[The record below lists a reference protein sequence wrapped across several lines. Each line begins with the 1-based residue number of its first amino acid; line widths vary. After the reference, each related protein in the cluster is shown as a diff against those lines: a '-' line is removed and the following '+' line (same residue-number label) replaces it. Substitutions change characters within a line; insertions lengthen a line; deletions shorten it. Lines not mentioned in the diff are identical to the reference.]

1 MSTHENN
8 HEVTEK
14 YLGISSDSNCKIYI
28 CVQQYPML
36 HSFIY
41 LFTISYELIFNQ
53 LLLIIIMEI
62 NVFVGLINIPY
73 SNVSLAL
80 LHTNIFYKMPH
91 LTGLLLFVMLVLVRG
106 DPAFTKTE
114 VIGLDILAPRHPK
127 LYSLIVGRLGYDIN
141 TNTNIVSNRQGN
153 VDESCQPDATGRQIC
168 LKVCDFL

>member
-1 MSTHENN
+1 MIVNYHYENQR
-8 HEVTEK
+8 
-14 YLGISSDSNCKIYI
+14 I
-28 CVQQYPML
+28 CGVKLY
-36 HSFIY
+36 
-41 LFTISYELIFNQ
+41 TIICQ
-53 LLLIIIMEI
+53 LL
-62 NVFVGLINIPY
+62 Y
-73 SNVSLAL
+73 SILTS
-80 LHTNIFYKMPH
+80 FYKMPH

-168 LKVCDFL
+168 LKVCDFF

>member
-1 MSTHENN
+1 
-8 HEVTEK
+8 
-14 YLGISSDSNCKIYI
+14 
-28 CVQQYPML
+28 
-36 HSFIY
+36 
-41 LFTISYELIFNQ
+41 
-53 LLLIIIMEI
+53 MEI
-62 NVFVGLINIPY
+62 NVFVG
-73 SNVSLAL
+73 SNYIMSLSL
-80 LHTNIFYKMPH
+80 FLTNIFHKMPH

-168 LKVCDFL
+168 LKVCNFFR